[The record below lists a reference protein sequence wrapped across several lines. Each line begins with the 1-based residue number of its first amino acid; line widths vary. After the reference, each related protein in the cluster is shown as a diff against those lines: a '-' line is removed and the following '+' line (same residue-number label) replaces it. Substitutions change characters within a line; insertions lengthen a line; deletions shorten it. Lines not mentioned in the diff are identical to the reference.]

1 MAVCRRRRVTARQ
14 PAREWTTVMP
24 TSTVENY
31 LKTLY
36 AQQQEYP
43 GEPVPLGKLAEC
55 LHLTPGTV
63 TTMIK
68 RLAESKLVDYETRSG
83 ARLTAE
89 GERLALQVLRRHRLL
104 ELFLVKVVGFDW
116 SEVHEEAEELE
127 HAASEKL
134 LEKIDAMLD
143 HPELDPHG
151 DPIPGPQGEMRDRTL
166 TRLADCRE
174 GAIEIARISDHEPAF
189 LQFLHDKGLRPGAA
203 VTVRDRDPMADVV
216 TLEPAGGEPIQLG
229 MAAARKIFVLVG
241 GGAGAASQ
249 QPQRKAAR

>member
-1 MAVCRRRRVTARQ
+1 
-14 PAREWTTVMP
+14 MP

-36 AQQQEYP
+36 TQQQEYP

-68 RLAESKLVDYETRSG
+68 RLAESNLVQYETRSG
-83 ARLTAE
+83 ARLTHE

-134 LEKIDAMLD
+134 LEKIDAMLE
-143 HPELDPHG
+143 HPEVDPHG
-151 DPIPGPQGEMRDRTL
+151 DPIPGPQGEIRDRTL
-166 TRLADCRE
+166 TRLADCGQGE
-174 GAIEIARISDHEPAF
+174 VEIARISDHEPAF

-203 VTVRDRDPMADVV
+203 IHVQSRDPMADVL
-216 TLEPAGGEPIQLG
+216 TLQASDGSPVRLG
-229 MAAARKIFVLVG
+229 MAAARKIFVLV
-241 GGAGAASQ
+241 SD
-249 QPQRKAAR
+249 QPPARPAPNAKGRQPAR